1 MFSDPLSFVTTG
13 VVTGSSLARTGS
25 SDSSGAFANATD
37 GLTLQVSHRYTKG
50 RAQRLFRIDK
60 QVLEANLLVSAQN
73 QAQTASV
80 WVACDVPLIGT
91 TSTLTPTYTK
101 DLAVVTFGLLTAST
115 NANLVKFMNGES

>member
-37 GLTLQVSHRYTKG
+37 GLTLRVSHRYTKG

-60 QVLEANLLVSAQN
+60 QVLEANPLVSAQN

-80 WVACDVPLIGT
+80 WVARRSAHWYYVNAYADVYQGPGRRNVR
-91 TSTLTPTYTK
+91 
-101 DLAVVTFGLLTAST
+101 LADCKHERQSGQVH
-115 NANLVKFMNGES
+115 ER